1 MSAATAGSVCLANP
15 AVLPRPIEHF
25 GRPYQSRPSAAFTE
39 IFGRSAH
46 LQKFPDKSAEWPH
59 YEALSDLHTRCGAE
73 QHGESDP
80 GAGRRVSPLRAI
92 NGGTSLCL
100 KAVEIQCIRR
110 KSV

>member
-25 GRPYQSRPSAAFTE
+25 GRPYQSRPLPASTG
-39 IFGRSAH
+39 IFGGSAH
-46 LQKFPDKSAEWPH
+46 LQKFPDKPAEWAH
-59 YEALSDLHTRCGAE
+59 HETLSCPHTRCGAE

-92 NGGTSLCL
+92 NGEIFCVL
-100 KAVEIQCIRR
+100 KL
-110 KSV
+110 